1 MTTVPKLLKLVPGDT
16 VRLVSPASTPTKDG
30 VVRGTMLLES
40 LGLRVELGRHVFDR
54 LGYLAG
60 LDADRLAD
68 INDALNDA
76 SVRAIITTRGGKGA
90 YRIADGL
97 DFSAMRADP
106 KLLVGFSEVTIL
118 HLALRHHAGD
128 HGLRAACYIAVHSGH
143 API

>member
-1 MTTVPKLLKLVPGDT
+1 PGGRHSRRWSLLWTTMTTVPKLLKLVPGDT

-68 INDALNDA
+68 INDALNDR
-76 SVRAIITTRGGKGA
+76 SEEHTSELQSLA
-90 YRIADGL
+90 Y
-97 DFSAMRADP
+97 
-106 KLLVGFSEVTIL
+106 LVC
-118 HLALRHHAGD
+118 R
-128 HGLRAACYIAVHSGH
+128 
-143 API
+143 

>member
-1 MTTVPKLLKLVPGDT
+1 MWTMMTAVPKPLKLAPGDT

-30 VVRGTMLLES
+30 VARGITLLES

-68 INDALNDA
+68 INDALNDP
-76 SVRAIITTRGGKGA
+76 SIRAIIATRGGKGA

-106 KLLVGFSEVTIL
+106 KLLVL
-118 HLALRHHAGD
+118 
-128 HGLRAACYIAVHSGH
+128 
-143 API
+143 